1 MPDNTQVPIRII
13 GSQQGFYDQDLGE
26 EAQITDVVRQRV
38 LPTREGEYLRVDVKV
53 RRTPQGQPDHL
64 VTYLLRK
71 DIYLAEVVRVDVDRD
86 YEVTGMEEDYVED
99 VPEEPPEGDW
109 DEESPVEFIA
119 PSADAADESLD
130 LAEGGY
136 GLEFVAATPVPEVP
150 TAKAAVMALHNL
162 ATSVGLRSTYL
173 LGPGASV
180 AAYKSHLTS
189 GLKGFV
195 NIGHGNTSSIILSD
209 GALPASW
216 FSAQPANA
224 LAPTVAYFNSCQVFN
239 DPLRR
244 AVMKAGART
253 YIGGI
258 VNLAIG
264 PSEDVCRCFWDR
276 VLGGRPSPRMKPALT
291 NCEKDKYPTQ
301 GAHGLAGDEGVMG
314 AVDYRLAQAM
324 WTHGNGGLVEYPDRM
339 TSIRRIG
346 PALRLT
352 GKPFTTNWIHFQI
365 PTPVIVDQR
374 RLRTDSVLLR
384 FRSGPGAS
392 VSAIHVW
399 DGERRLVAQDGL
411 NLSKRQIGGV
421 RILVPYWPRVLWGLG
436 LSVGVTFG
444 DDAGLPADG
453 LGMDIFA
460 AGGDFALTT

>member
-13 GSQQGFYDQDLGE
+13 GSQEGFYDQDMGE
-26 EAQITDVVRQRV
+26 EAQITDLVRQRV

-64 VTYLLRK
+64 VAYLLRK
-71 DIYLAEVVRVDVDRD
+71 DIYLAEVVRVDVDRA
-86 YEVTGMEEDYVED
+86 YEVAGVEEDYVED
-99 VPEEPPEGDW
+99 VPDKPPEDDW

-119 PSADAADESLD
+119 PSADAVDESLGP
-130 LAEGGY
+130 AEDDY
-136 GLEFVAATPVPEVP
+136 GLEFVAATPVPEIP

-162 ATSVGLRSTYL
+162 ATSVGLRSAYL
-173 LGPGASV
+173 LGPRASV

-216 FSAQPANA
+216 FSTQPANA
-224 LAPTVAYFNSCQVFN
+224 LSPTVVYFNSCQVFN
-239 DPLRR
+239 DPLKP
-244 AVMKAGART
+244 AVMSAGART

-276 VLGGRPSPRMKPALT
+276 TLGGRPSPRMKPALT
-291 NCEKDKYPTQ
+291 NCENKHYPMPK
-301 GAHGLAGDEGVMG
+301 AHGIAGDKGVMG
-314 AVDYRLAQAM
+314 AVNYRLAHAM

-339 TSIRRIG
+339 TSIRQIG

-352 GKPFTTNWIHFQI
+352 GKPFTRNWIHFQI
-365 PTPVIVDQR
+365 PTPVIVNQR
-374 RLRTDSVLLR
+374 RLRADSVLLR

-399 DGERRLVAQDGL
+399 DGERRLVARGGL
-411 NLSKRQIGGV
+411 NLSKRRIGGV
-421 RILVPYWPRVLWGLG
+421 RILVPYRPPVRWGLG
-436 LSVGVTFG
+436 LSVGVSFG
-444 DDAGLPADG
+444 DDAGLPANG

-460 AGGDFALTT
+460 AGGDFTLRT